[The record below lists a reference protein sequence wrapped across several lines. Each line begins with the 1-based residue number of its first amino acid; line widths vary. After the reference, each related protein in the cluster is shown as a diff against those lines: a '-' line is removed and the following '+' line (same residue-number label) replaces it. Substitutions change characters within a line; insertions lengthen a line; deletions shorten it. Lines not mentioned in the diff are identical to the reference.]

1 MHMFQYEIKISG
13 RVQGVGFRY
22 YTQKQA
28 NIFELKGWVKNT
40 VDGGVLVMVQGEK
53 AVIDTFIDYLWI
65 GPTLARV
72 RNVSKVQMQ
81 VVHEFTSFEVRG

>member
-1 MHMFQYEIKISG
+1 MVQYEIKISG

-22 YTQKQA
+22 YIQKHA
-28 NIFELKGWVKNT
+28 NIFELKGWAKNT

-65 GPTLARV
+65 GPTLSNV
-72 RNVSKVQMQ
+72 RNIYDVEMQ
-81 VVHEFTSFEVRG
+81 LIEEFVDFEVRA